1 MTLHQLLIMMGH
13 GFQPLSITA
22 AGTEKRQINL
32 AGRFYTLAI
41 NRRQN
46 AHRMT
51 MRIRDR
57 NISLTIPFGINDAEI
72 NHFLAANQEWIDAQ
86 IADQENA
93 LADALPGQ
101 GKTPMIYYKGVP
113 TEIILIRDPSHQNR
127 SKIEPGLNSLTIY
140 MHAES
145 RLRPVKVLENHL
157 RQEARQLIGIT
168 LTGCCRCLVKTPSR
182 LPSVTRKPAGAVVHQ
197 HGGFRLTGVLSCRR
211 PKVSN
216 MLLPTKRCI

>member
-1 MTLHQLLIMMGH
+1 MVFSL
-13 GFQPLSITA
+13 FQSQPPA
-22 AGTEKRQINL
+22 REKRQINL

-101 GKTPMIYYKGVP
+101 GKTPMIYYKGSADRNHP
-113 TEIILIRDPSHQNR
+113 DP
-127 SKIEPGLNSLTIY
+127 
-140 MHAES
+140 
-145 RLRPVKVLENHL
+145 
-157 RQEARQLIGIT
+157 
-168 LTGCCRCLVKTPSR
+168 
-182 LPSVTRKPAGAVVHQ
+182 
-197 HGGFRLTGVLSCRR
+197 
-211 PKVSN
+211 
-216 MLLPTKRCI
+216 

>member
-1 MTLHQLLIMMGH
+1 MIRH

-22 AGTEKRQINL
+22 TRTGKRQINL
-32 AGRFYTLAI
+32 AGRFYSLII

-57 NISLTIPFGINDAEI
+57 NISLTIPFGINDTEI
-72 NHFLAANQEWIDAQ
+72 NHFLDANQDWIDAQ

-101 GKTPMIYYKGVP
+101 GKIPMIYYKGTP
-113 TEIILIRDPSHQNR
+113 TEIILIRDPAHQNR

-157 RQEARQLIGIT
+157 RREAGELIRYHLDRLLPLLGEDPALIAI
-168 LTGCCRCLVKTPSR
+168 RDQKTRWGSC
-182 LPSVTRKPAGAVVHQ
+182 SSTA
-197 HGGFRLTGVLSCRR
+197 GFRLTGDLSWRR

-216 MLLPTKRCI
+216 MLLPMKRCT